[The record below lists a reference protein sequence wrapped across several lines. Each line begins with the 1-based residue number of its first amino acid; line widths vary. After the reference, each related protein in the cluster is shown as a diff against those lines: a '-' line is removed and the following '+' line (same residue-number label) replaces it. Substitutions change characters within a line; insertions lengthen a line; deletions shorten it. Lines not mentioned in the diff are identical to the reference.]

1 MKKWAVFMAV
11 LCVAMLTACG
21 SSNSA
26 GEDTAHP
33 YSWKEQRSGAVELT
47 IRGAVEEGCQWVVE
61 GTDGGI
67 IQVEKLEKSSE
78 EQTCFSITPLASGI
92 SMLSFTCQREGLLEE
107 RVFQIVMQLQTDGK
121 GKLTVVGVNQSE
133 LAGAASA
140 GQDTENPYAW
150 QMEQE
155 GYLNISI
162 AQSGQ
167 EGLWRAMGKDD
178 GIISVSGPIY
188 DDESCKFH
196 VTGEKAGTSKLVL
209 YDPDRGYGIR
219 LQLTVDEAGQITVS
233 EHQEGPYTP
242 SDDENPEL
250 LQCKAV
256 VGAFVLPEGSR
267 VERCGTID
275 WNMDGTD
282 ETCEIIFTLNGSGW
296 YCLISKGIAPEE
308 IREEYAEAGQE
319 EVTNVNGCAV
329 TLYRYDEGTVAIWQ
343 DQQGRLFRLEYGGDQ
358 STDEVISVIGELTGV
373 RNG

>member
-1 MKKWAVFMAV
+1 MAV
-11 LCVAMLTACG
+11 LCVALLTACG

-67 IQVEKLEKSSE
+67 VQVEKLEKSSE

-256 VGAFVLPEGSR
+256 VGAFALPEGSR
-267 VERCGTID
+267 
-275 WNMDGTD
+275 W
-282 ETCEIIFTLNGSGW
+282 S
-296 YCLISKGIAPEE
+296 A
-308 IREEYAEAGQE
+308 AGP
-319 EVTNVNGCAV
+319 
-329 TLYRYDEGTVAIWQ
+329 
-343 DQQGRLFRLEYGGDQ
+343 
-358 STDEVISVIGELTGV
+358 
-373 RNG
+373 

>member
-1 MKKWAVFMAV
+1 MAV
-11 LCVAMLTACG
+11 LCVALLTACG

-26 GEDTAHP
+26 GEDTTHP

-47 IRGAVEEGCQWVVE
+47 IRDAVEEGCQWVVE

-67 IQVEKLEKSSE
+67 VQVEQLEKSAE
-78 EQTCFSITPLASGI
+78 EQTCFSITPLASG
-92 SMLSFTCQREGLLEE
+92 SSVLSFTCQREGLVEE

-155 GYLNISI
+155 GYFNISI
-162 AQSGQ
+162 AQSGK
-167 EGLWRAMGKDD
+167 EGLWRAMGTDD
-178 GIISVSGPIY
+178 EIVSVSGPIY
-188 DDESCKFH
+188 DDGSCKFH
-196 VTGEKAGTSKLVL
+196 VTGKKAGTSGLIL
-209 YDPDRGYGIR
+209 YDPSRGYGIR
-219 LQLTVDEAGQITVS
+219 LQLTVDEAGQITVG

-256 VGAFVLPEGSR
+256 VGTFVLPEGSR

-275 WNMDGTD
+275 WDMDGTD

-296 YCLISKGIAPEE
+296 YCLISNGITQEDMEP
-308 IREEYAEAGQE
+308 EYAKDGQE
-319 EVTNVNGCAV
+319 EVMNVDGCAV
-329 TLYRYDEGTVAIWQ
+329 TLYHFDEGTVAVWQ
-343 DQQGRLFRLEYGGDQ
+343 DDQGRTFRLEYGGDQ
-358 STDEVISVIGELTGV
+358 STDEAISVIGGLTGV